1 LELKEIKNIVFDL
14 GGVIINID
22 PSRTVAAFSE
32 ITGKGLDEISERI
45 KIFNLY
51 YRYEVG
57 ELDDDGFRNLIRD
70 FIGAPIEHKLID
82 TAWNA
87 LLLDIPVE
95 RIKII
100 RSLKEKYR
108 LFLLSNTN
116 SIHFKEVEN
125 ILSSTTGD
133 SFYNL
138 FEKVYLSYEIGMCKP
153 DKEIYQYVLKDTNLN
168 PQETLFIDDNLKN
181 VEAASELGIKTVHL
195 EPPTTIT
202 DIFK

>member
-1 LELKEIKNIVFDL
+1 MELKEIKNIVFDL

-22 PSRTVAAFSE
+22 PAMTAAAFSE
-32 ITGKGLDEISERI
+32 ITGKSLDEINERI

-57 ELDDDGFRNLIRD
+57 ELDDEGFRTLIRD
-70 FIGAPIEHKLID
+70 FIGAPIEDKSINK
-82 TAWNA
+82 AWNA

-100 RSLKEKYR
+100 KKLKGNYR

-125 ILSSTTGD
+125 ILLATTGD

-138 FEKVYLSYEIGMCKP
+138 FEKVYLSYEMELCKP
-153 DKEIYQYVLKDTNLN
+153 DKEIYQYVLRDMNLN
-168 PQETLFIDDNLKN
+168 PHETLFIDDNLKN